1 MPNKIQSNAAIQS
14 SKLKKK
20 KKRRKCCC
28 HEYTCWLE
36 CGKVSSLTVKSKA
49 PQAMLVIKNL
59 AVEIVFNHR
68 SMHIH
73 IHPFIHLGWLFASR
87 LTVSGS
93 ARLPAQSS
101 ARLLTAAAKPWG
113 LGWSLWRT
121 TGLNESAAPWGLTL
135 TGAEQQQR
143 PSGRGRAPPHPSW
156 SLSRLTQRIITT
168 TFFVPPRSS
177 HSQIIRHLLIEE
189 VCWISLQPPQLH

>member
-1 MPNKIQSNAAIQS
+1 MSNKIQSNAAIQS
-14 SKLKKK
+14 SKFKK

-68 SMHIH
+68 SMHT
-73 IHPFIHLGWLFASR
+73 FIHLGWLFASR

-101 ARLLTAAAKPWG
+101 ARLLAAAAK
-113 LGWSLWRT
+113 R
-121 TGLNESAAPWGLTL
+121 
-135 TGAEQQQR
+135 
-143 PSGRGRAPPHPSW
+143 
-156 SLSRLTQRIITT
+156 
-168 TFFVPPRSS
+168 
-177 HSQIIRHLLIEE
+177 
-189 VCWISLQPPQLH
+189 